1 VSPPLHIQI
10 AISTGSFNPSSTL
23 GSESPGGGGGFI
35 ADTYSNAYAGYSVRK
50 MRSEYEGSAIRVR
63 IDGSTDEQDIG
74 FDSSGNLDQLSLTSF
89 VGSGT
94 GLVSKWYDQIG
105 SNDAVQYA
113 ASEQPMIVDAGTIVT
128 INSKPAIQFDGED
141 DDFHNVFNAGGQTD
155 MAFFSVS
162 SIDSTPLVV
171 GDRGAIFGRYV
182 IYNRFTNSSFD
193 PSHKGSF
200 EGLIKNASPAQNY
213 NQRATLGGA
222 DEPIHTLGSMVN
234 GTVDDVKTFKVRFN
248 GTESAGLATEMTG
261 QQSQTIYIGS
271 RSTDHLDGHIQE
283 LLVYFNDQVEN
294 VSNIESNM
302 NSYYSVY
309 S

>member
-10 AISTGSFNPSSTL
+10 AIATGSFNPSLTF
-23 GSESPGGGGGFI
+23 GSESPGGGGDFI

-50 MRSEYEGSAIRVR
+50 IRSEYEGSAIRVR
-63 IDGSTDEQDIG
+63 IDGSTEEQDIG

-105 SNDAVQYA
+105 SNDAVQTS
-113 ASEQPMIVDAGTIVT
+113 ASEQPMIFDAGTIVT
-128 INSKPAIQFDGED
+128 INNKPAIQFDGED

-171 GDRGAIFGRYV
+171 GDRAAIFGRYV
-182 IYNRFTNSSFD
+182 IYNRFTNSSTH
-193 PSHKGSF
+193 SEYKGSL
-200 EGLIKNASPAQNY
+200 EGQIKNASPAQNY

-222 DEPIHTLGSMVN
+222 SEPIRSLGTMIN
-234 GTVDDVKTFKVRFN
+234 AGGTFKVRFN
-248 GTESAGLATEMTG
+248 GTESAGVSTEMTG

-271 RSTDHLDGHIQE
+271 RSTEHLDGHMQE
-283 LLVYFNDQVEN
+283 LLVYFNDQSEN
-294 VSNIESNM
+294 VPGIESNM
-302 NSYYSVY
+302 NSYYSVHL
-309 S
+309 